1 MPWYYEYLIFYLI
14 IISLISVFTTVY
26 DKQAAK
32 RHKRRVPEKNLIL
45 LSALGG
51 SASMLVTMLI
61 IRHKTKHLKFM
72 LGIPFIIF
80 LQTALSVSVFILT
93 RWI

>member
-1 MPWYYEYLIFYLI
+1 MPWYYEFLMFYLI
-14 IISLISVFTTVY
+14 IISLISVLTTIY

-45 LSALGG
+45 LSVLGG

-72 LGIPFIIF
+72 LGIPIIIF
-80 LQTALSVSVFILT
+80 LQTAISLSVFILT